1 MDLSVS
7 LCIAAAFAILCTF
20 YIGKSILT
28 IDFSEYSSKNSKKA
42 KLKRLLAKKDTP
54 LSDSKIRRDIRKAF
68 ERILIPL
75 GKADQKLLPA
85 RMDMAFRKKIVSQ
98 INRLNRN
105 KLCRKIYVTDVV
117 PIPKNDFEAW
127 NDDGRE
133 WRESVLMCSTLERF
147 ESTED
152 NKVQHEIYRKNS
164 YLRILQSRHIRRTD
178 QKEKKKSYY
187 NDMLSITCPSCGA
200 ELICDETTAA
210 TSCPYCG
217 NPTVIA
223 GQFSG
228 MQRPDL
234 VLPFVLDKNAAKAA
248 LKKYYRGKRFL
259 PNAFSS
265 QNHIEEI
272 KGVYVPFWL
281 FDANASGSGQYEAT
295 TSSSHRNGDYVITT
309 TRHYDVRR
317 AGTTQFMG
325 VPVDGSTKMPNG
337 HMDAIEP
344 YDYRAFQPFSTAYLP
359 GYMADKYDEDAD
371 TCQARAHS
379 RMRNS
384 VSSELSASITGYNSV
399 STLSENISIDY
410 TAKHYALLPVWML
423 HTKWQG
429 KDYLFAMNG
438 QTGKLVG
445 DLPVDNR
452 KVAAWFAGIS
462 VPLMILL
469 AILL

>member
-1 MDLSVS
+1 MATQLTNYQCPACTGPLHFDGASGKLVCDFCGSS
-7 LCIAAAFAILCTF
+7 YDTAEIEAMYAQKEAAAETAAQN
-20 YIGKSILT
+20 KEAPPPDSVW
-28 IDFSEYSSKNSKKA
+28 SENEAAGLRSYS
-42 KLKRLLAKKDTP
+42 
-54 LSDSKIRRDIRKAF
+54 
-68 ERILIPL
+68 
-75 GKADQKLLPA
+75 
-85 RMDMAFRKKIVSQ
+85 
-98 INRLNRN
+98 
-105 KLCRKIYVTDVV
+105 
-117 PIPKNDFEAW
+117 
-127 NDDGRE
+127 
-133 WRESVLMCSTLERF
+133 
-147 ESTED
+147 
-152 NKVQHEIYRKNS
+152 
-164 YLRILQSRHIRRTD
+164 
-178 QKEKKKSYY
+178 
-187 NDMLSITCPSCGA
+187 CPSCGA

-228 MQRPDL
+228 MQRPEL

-259 PNAFSS
+259 PSAFSA

-281 FDANASGSGQYEAT
+281 FDANASGSGHYAASN
-295 TSSSHRNGDYVITT
+295 SSSHRNGDYVITT

-379 RMRNS
+379 RMQNS

-399 STLSENISIDY
+399 STLSENIHIDY

-445 DLPVDNR
+445 DLPVDKR
-452 KVAAWFAGIS
+452 KLAAWFAGIS

>member
-1 MDLSVS
+1 MATQLTNYQCPACTGPLHFDGASGKLVCDFCGSS
-7 LCIAAAFAILCTF
+7 YDTAEIEAMYAQKEAAAETAAQN
-20 YIGKSILT
+20 KEAPPPDSVW
-28 IDFSEYSSKNSKKA
+28 SENEAAGLRSYSC
-42 KLKRLLAKKDTP
+42 L
-54 LSDSKIRRDIRKAF
+54 
-68 ERILIPL
+68 
-75 GKADQKLLPA
+75 
-85 RMDMAFRKKIVSQ
+85 
-98 INRLNRN
+98 
-105 KLCRKIYVTDVV
+105 
-117 PIPKNDFEAW
+117 
-127 NDDGRE
+127 
-133 WRESVLMCSTLERF
+133 
-147 ESTED
+147 
-152 NKVQHEIYRKNS
+152 
-164 YLRILQSRHIRRTD
+164 
-178 QKEKKKSYY
+178 
-187 NDMLSITCPSCGA
+187 SCGA

-228 MQRPDL
+228 MQRPEL

-344 YDYRAFQPFSTAYLP
+344 YDYRAFQPLAFYRNFSL
-359 GYMADKYDEDAD
+359 
-371 TCQARAHS
+371 
-379 RMRNS
+379 
-384 VSSELSASITGYNSV
+384 
-399 STLSENISIDY
+399 
-410 TAKHYALLPVWML
+410 
-423 HTKWQG
+423 
-429 KDYLFAMNG
+429 
-438 QTGKLVG
+438 
-445 DLPVDNR
+445 
-452 KVAAWFAGIS
+452 
-462 VPLMILL
+462 
-469 AILL
+469 

>member
-1 MDLSVS
+1 MATQLTNYQCPACTGPLHFDGASGKLVCDFCGSS
-7 LCIAAAFAILCTF
+7 YDTAEIEALYAEKEAAAETAAQN
-20 YIGKSILT
+20 KQAPPPDSVW
-28 IDFSEYSSKNSKKA
+28 SENEAAGLRSYS
-42 KLKRLLAKKDTP
+42 
-54 LSDSKIRRDIRKAF
+54 
-68 ERILIPL
+68 
-75 GKADQKLLPA
+75 
-85 RMDMAFRKKIVSQ
+85 
-98 INRLNRN
+98 
-105 KLCRKIYVTDVV
+105 
-117 PIPKNDFEAW
+117 
-127 NDDGRE
+127 
-133 WRESVLMCSTLERF
+133 
-147 ESTED
+147 
-152 NKVQHEIYRKNS
+152 
-164 YLRILQSRHIRRTD
+164 
-178 QKEKKKSYY
+178 
-187 NDMLSITCPSCGA
+187 CPSCGA

-228 MQRPDL
+228 MQRPEL

-379 RMRNS
+379 RMQNS

-399 STLSENISIDY
+399 STLSENMHIDY

>member
-1 MDLSVS
+1 MATQLTNYQCPACTGPLHFDGASGKLVCDFCGSS
-7 LCIAAAFAILCTF
+7 YDTAEIEALYAEKEAAAETAAQN
-20 YIGKSILT
+20 KQAPPPDSIW
-28 IDFSEYSSKNSKKA
+28 SENEAAGLRSYS
-42 KLKRLLAKKDTP
+42 
-54 LSDSKIRRDIRKAF
+54 
-68 ERILIPL
+68 
-75 GKADQKLLPA
+75 
-85 RMDMAFRKKIVSQ
+85 
-98 INRLNRN
+98 
-105 KLCRKIYVTDVV
+105 
-117 PIPKNDFEAW
+117 
-127 NDDGRE
+127 
-133 WRESVLMCSTLERF
+133 
-147 ESTED
+147 
-152 NKVQHEIYRKNS
+152 
-164 YLRILQSRHIRRTD
+164 
-178 QKEKKKSYY
+178 
-187 NDMLSITCPSCGA
+187 CPSCGA

-228 MQRPDL
+228 MQRPEL

-317 AGTTQFMG
+317 TGTTQFMG

-344 YDYRAFQPFSTAYLP
+344 YDYRAFQ
-359 GYMADKYDEDAD
+359 
-371 TCQARAHS
+371 
-379 RMRNS
+379 RNS

-399 STLSENISIDY
+399 STLSENIHIDY

-445 DLPVDNR
+445 DLPVDKR

>member
-1 MDLSVS
+1 
-7 LCIAAAFAILCTF
+7 
-20 YIGKSILT
+20 
-28 IDFSEYSSKNSKKA
+28 
-42 KLKRLLAKKDTP
+42 
-54 LSDSKIRRDIRKAF
+54 
-68 ERILIPL
+68 
-75 GKADQKLLPA
+75 
-85 RMDMAFRKKIVSQ
+85 
-98 INRLNRN
+98 
-105 KLCRKIYVTDVV
+105 
-117 PIPKNDFEAW
+117 
-127 NDDGRE
+127 
-133 WRESVLMCSTLERF
+133 
-147 ESTED
+147 
-152 NKVQHEIYRKNS
+152 
-164 YLRILQSRHIRRTD
+164 
-178 QKEKKKSYY
+178 
-187 NDMLSITCPSCGA
+187 
-200 ELICDETTAA
+200 
-210 TSCPYCG
+210 
-217 NPTVIA
+217 
-223 GQFSG
+223 
-228 MQRPDL
+228 MQRPEL
-234 VLPFVLDKNAAKAA
+234 VLPFVLDKNAAKTA

-281 FDANASGSGQYEAT
+281 FDANASGSGLYEAT

-309 TRHYDVRR
+309 TKHYDVRR

-379 RMRNS
+379 RMQNS

-445 DLPVDNR
+445 DLPVDKR

-469 AILL
+469 AFLL

>member
-1 MDLSVS
+1 MATQLTNYQCPACTGPLHFDGASGKLVCDFCGSS
-7 LCIAAAFAILCTF
+7 YDTAEIEAMYAQKEAAAETAAQN
-20 YIGKSILT
+20 KEAPPPDSVW
-28 IDFSEYSSKNSKKA
+28 SENEAAGLRSYS
-42 KLKRLLAKKDTP
+42 
-54 LSDSKIRRDIRKAF
+54 
-68 ERILIPL
+68 
-75 GKADQKLLPA
+75 
-85 RMDMAFRKKIVSQ
+85 
-98 INRLNRN
+98 
-105 KLCRKIYVTDVV
+105 
-117 PIPKNDFEAW
+117 
-127 NDDGRE
+127 
-133 WRESVLMCSTLERF
+133 
-147 ESTED
+147 
-152 NKVQHEIYRKNS
+152 
-164 YLRILQSRHIRRTD
+164 
-178 QKEKKKSYY
+178 
-187 NDMLSITCPSCGA
+187 CPSCGE

-228 MQRPDL
+228 MQRPEL

-259 PNAFSS
+259 PSAFSA

-281 FDANASGSGQYEAT
+281 FDANASGSGHYEVSN
-295 TSSSHRNGDYVITT
+295 SSSHRNGDYVITT

-379 RMRNS
+379 RMQNS
-384 VSSELSASITGYNSV
+384 VSSELSASTLPAFAEMPLVMDTYTHTTETETYDPVKDNSSSSGS
-399 STLSENISIDY
+399 STDSDGFGGSSG
-410 TAKHYALLPVWML
+410 
-423 HTKWQG
+423 G
-429 KDYLFAMNG
+429 KF
-438 QTGKLVG
+438 
-445 DLPVDNR
+445 
-452 KVAAWFAGIS
+452 
-462 VPLMILL
+462 
-469 AILL
+469 